1 MPTHANAP
9 LTPEG
14 RRRMV
19 RAIERG
25 ASLRRAA
32 AEFSVAL
39 ATAHRW
45 WHRWRCADQLQRA
58 SGSCLCDR
66 SSRPHRSPRRLSAA
80 EEAPILAAR
89 RQTNLGPGRLAHIC
103 RRQRSTIHKVLLPPR
118 HQPPAGCATA
128 AAPPLRV
135 VAPGALLHVD
145 TTRLARFAQPGHRTR
160 GRGAPAHA
168 NEGMGAAVIHVA
180 IDDHSRYAYLEQHA
194 DERGVTCAASS
205 SGPCAHFCELGMADV
220 EALMSDNA
228 RNYRTARVFQAVLAR
243 HDIRHILIPPYS
255 PWWNGKCERF
265 IQTLKSE
272 WAYAHEWPS
281 SAARARALGSWLRTY
296 NRQRR
301 HSSLGDRPPISRVP
315 NVCGQRS

>member
-19 RAIERG
+19 LMIERG

-32 AEFSVAL
+32 AEFSVAV

-45 WHRWRCADQLQRA
+45 WHRFKDADPDERRGA
-58 SGSCLCDR
+58 CFRDR

-103 RRQRSTIHKVLLPPR
+103 RRHRSTIYKVLRRHGMGRRVSAPR
-118 HQPPAGCATA
+118 PI
-128 AAPPLRV
+128 RRRYEWSE
-135 VAPGALLHVD
+135 PGALLHLD
-145 TTRLARFAQPGHRTR
+145 TAKLARFATPGHRTR
-160 GRGAPAHA
+160 GRGAHAHD
-168 NEGMGAAVIHVA
+168 NEGMGYSVAHVA
-180 IDDHSRYAYLEQHA
+180 IDDHSRYAYVELHS
-194 DERGVTCAASS
+194 DERGVTCARFLERAL
-205 SGPCAHFCELGMADV
+205 AHFVELGMHP
-220 EALMSDNA
+220 EAILTDNA
-228 RNYRTARVFQAVLAR
+228 RNYRTARVFQRVLHR
-243 HDIRHILIPPYS
+243 HGIRHILTPPYS

-265 IQTLKSE
+265 IQTLKNE

-281 SAARARALGSWLRTY
+281 SATRARALSSWLRTY
-296 NRQRR
+296 NRHRL

-315 NVCGQRS
+315 NVCG